1 MPICS
6 CPHCNTFL
14 KVKESQLNVA
24 QGFVRC
30 TDCQGLFKAKDFVA
44 KQQVSSIDWMADGV
58 SDIETV
64 RRIGTY
70 VRGRN
75 AFDKQQIDYLL
86 EHPSD
91 GSQAAAVPHDRE
103 RLAARA
109 VPLPE
114 PPPRTAAPAAA
125 KSGDT
130 NWTLATLVALTILI
144 LQLFYILLTR

>member
-64 RRIGTY
+64 RRLGTY

-86 EHPSD
+86 EHPAD
-91 GSQAAAVPHDRE
+91 GGQAAAVPHDRE

-109 VPLPE
+109 VPLPA
-114 PPPRTAAPAAA
+114 PPERAAPAAA
-125 KSGDT
+125 KSGDS

>member
-14 KVKESQLNVA
+14 KVKESQLNIA

-30 TDCQGLFKAKDFVA
+30 TDCQGMFKAKDFVA
-44 KQQVSSIDWMADGV
+44 KQQISSIDWMADGV
-58 SDIETV
+58 SDIEAV
-64 RRIGTY
+64 RRLGTY

-86 EHPSD
+86 EHPAD
-91 GSQAAAVPHDRE
+91 GSTPAAVPHE
-103 RLAARA
+103 RPRSSAQA

-114 PPPRTAAPAAA
+114 PPAAA
-125 KSGDT
+125 VSSKSGEGT

>member
-64 RRIGTY
+64 RRLGTY

-86 EHPSD
+86 EHPAD

-103 RLAARA
+103 RLAA
-109 VPLPE
+109 
-114 PPPRTAAPAAA
+114 
-125 KSGDT
+125 
-130 NWTLATLVALTILI
+130 
-144 LQLFYILLTR
+144 

>member
-58 SDIETV
+58 SDIEIV
-64 RRIGTY
+64 RRLGTY

-86 EHPSD
+86 EHPAD
-91 GSQAAAVPHDRE
+91 GSQAAAVPHDHE

-109 VPLPE
+109 VPLPA
-114 PPPRTAAPAAA
+114 PPERAAPAAA